1 MIVKEMPISERPRE
15 KALKYGIS
23 SLSNRELL
31 ALIIRNGYNGKSSLL
46 IGEEILVM
54 SNGIGNLSRL
64 RINDL
69 LNIKGIKK
77 VKALELLACIEIS
90 KRIAYEECLDT
101 NVIENPSKMIDW
113 LNKEIG
119 FDKQENF
126 VVVYLDV
133 KNKIITYKTLFV
145 GTIDKSVVHPREI
158 FKEALLVS
166 SSKVLLIHNHP
177 SGDVTPSDA
186 DISVTLKIKEAGKLV
201 GIAVLDHIIVGNNR
215 HFSFAHAK
223 II

>member
-31 ALIIRNGYNGKSSLL
+31 ALIIRNGYSGKSSLL

-145 GTIDKSVVHPREI
+145 GTIE
-158 FKEALLVS
+158 
-166 SSKVLLIHNHP
+166 
-177 SGDVTPSDA
+177 
-186 DISVTLKIKEAGKLV
+186 
-201 GIAVLDHIIVGNNR
+201 
-215 HFSFAHAK
+215 
-223 II
+223 